1 MMELPQKH
9 TDTQLIEKVLAGDLA
24 IFEIIIRRNN
34 PFLYRLGR
42 SYNYNHEDTQDL
54 MQDTFVNAYTNLA
67 SFQNRSS
74 FKTWILKIMLNNCFK
89 KQKKWSFDHV
99 KAGEID
105 EKSTP
110 MFTSQKNTDTER
122 SILNKELSS
131 VIESALAQIPL
142 DYRVVFTLR
151 ESNELNG
158 AEVAEIL
165 AISEDNVK
173 TRLSRAKTMLRKEI
187 EKFYS
192 KEDIFQFNLIYCDGI
207 VNRVMNKIK
216 ESNL

>member
-1 MMELPQKH
+1 
-9 TDTQLIEKVLAGDLA
+9 
-24 IFEIIIRRNN
+24 
-34 PFLYRLGR
+34 
-42 SYNYNHEDTQDL
+42 
-54 MQDTFVNAYTNLA
+54 
-67 SFQNRSS
+67 
-74 FKTWILKIMLNNCFK
+74 MLNNCYK

-110 MFTSQKNTDTER
+110 MFSNQKNTDTEK

-151 ESNELNG
+151 ESNGLKG

-192 KEDIFQFNLIYCDGI
+192 KEDIYQFNLIYCDRM
-207 VNRVMNKIK
+207 VNRVMDKIK
-216 ESNL
+216 ENNL

>member
-1 MMELPQKH
+1 MELPQKY
-9 TDTQLIEKVLAGDLA
+9 TDLELVQKVLAGDRSL
-24 IFEIIIRRNN
+24 FEVVIRRNN

-67 SFQNRSS
+67 TFQNRSS
-74 FKTWILKIMLNNCFK
+74 FKTWMLKIMLNNCYK
-89 KQKKWSFDHV
+89 KQKKWSFGHV

-110 MFTSQKNTDTER
+110 MFSNQKNTDTEK

-151 ESNELNG
+151 ESNGLKG

-192 KEDIFQFNLIYCDGI
+192 KEDIYQFNLIYCDGM
-207 VNRVMNKIK
+207 VNRVMDKIK
-216 ESNL
+216 ENNL